1 MNSSSSGS
9 VPKHVLRL
17 PKSRLYMSFSCL
29 ISSSIFAIS
38 GGAPTYHHTHPNS
51 HNSSIIEYKT
61 TTIKKQNKKKKVD
74 LMTIYVSLKKAR
86 IVRMRSDLSFNGGRS
101 VIIWWHIRSYRSRL
115 RNTSSGDEFI
125 GTKSDSS
132 CVTRIHDQRMII
144 RRKDQIIRRHQRLI
158 GIITTCRMKP
168 VQFIHHI
175 TVLHT
180 F

>member
-61 TTIKKQNKKKKVD
+61 TTIENKTKKKKSRPYD
-74 LMTIYVSLKKAR
+74 NLCKLEEGEDSEDAK
-86 IVRMRSDLSFNGGRS
+86 RS
-101 VIIWWHIRSYRSRL
+101 
-115 RNTSSGDEFI
+115 
-125 GTKSDSS
+125 
-132 CVTRIHDQRMII
+132 
-144 RRKDQIIRRHQRLI
+144 
-158 GIITTCRMKP
+158 
-168 VQFIHHI
+168 
-175 TVLHT
+175 
-180 F
+180 